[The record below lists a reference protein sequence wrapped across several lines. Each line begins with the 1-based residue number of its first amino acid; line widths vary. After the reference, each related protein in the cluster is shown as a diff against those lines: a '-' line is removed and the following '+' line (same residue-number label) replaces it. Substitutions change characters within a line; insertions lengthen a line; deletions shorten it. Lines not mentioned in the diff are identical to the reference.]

1 MTMKNVLKKDLSSIQ
16 ADLASGAITSEQLT
30 TFCLEQIDRWD
41 EQIGAMLWVDKELAM
56 SQAQASDQRRQRGA
70 TKGPLDGIPIA
81 LKDMILSQGLPC
93 TAASKILE
101 GFYPPYEAWVVKK
114 LKDQGAVLIGKTN
127 QDEFA
132 MGSSN
137 ESSAYKV
144 TKNPWNTAHTPGGS
158 SGGSAAAVS
167 AGMCFASLGTDTGGS
182 IRQPASYCGLVGVKP
197 SYGRVSR
204 FGIIAFAS
212 SLDQVGPFAKTVSD
226 AALLLSA
233 IAGGDEND
241 ATSSHQAVPDYKSLI
256 NSDIKGK
263 RIGVPKE
270 YFASG
275 LHDEVRAAVNTS
287 MEILQKNGA
296 ELVDISL
303 PHTKYAVATY
313 YIIATA
319 EASSNLC
326 RYDGVRYGP
335 RRSDNQDLLSL
346 YERTRG
352 ELFGAE
358 VKRRIMLGTYV
369 LSAGYYDAYY
379 LRAQKVRRLFTEDFQ
394 QAFQKVDV
402 ILSPTAPTTA
412 FKIGE
417 KIDDP
422 LAMYLNDIY
431 TISANLAGI
440 CGISLPVGL
449 DKAGLPIGMQLLA
462 NAFNEQN
469 LFDIA
474 SCVERDIGFDYHSP
488 LLGG

>member
-1 MTMKNVLKKDLSSIQ
+1 MSDKKLIKKDFSEIE
-16 ADLASGAITSEQLT
+16 ADLVSGSITSEQLT
-30 TFCLEQIDRWD
+30 KDCLAQIKQFDD
-41 EQIGAMLWVDKELAM
+41 DIGSMLWVDEDFVIKQAKE
-56 SQAQASDQRRQRGA
+56 SDQRRKSGDVR
-70 TKGPLDGIPIA
+70 GPLDGVPIA
-81 LKDMILSQGLPC
+81 LKDMILTEGLPC

-101 GFYPPYEAWVVKK
+101 GFYPPYEATVVKK
-114 LKDQGAVLIGKTN
+114 LKSQGAVLIGKTN

-144 TKNPWNTAHTPGGS
+144 TKNPWNRAHTPGGS
-158 SGGSAAAVS
+158 SGGSAAALS
-167 AGMCFASLGTDTGGS
+167 AGMCLGSLGTDTGGS
-182 IRQPASYCGLVGVKP
+182 IRQPASYCGLVGLKP

-233 IAGGDEND
+233 IAGGDEHD
-241 ATSSHQAVPDYKSLI
+241 STSSDRAVPDYRGMIKP
-256 NSDIKGK
+256 DIKGK
-263 RIGVPKE
+263 KVGIPKE
-270 YFASG
+270 YFGQG
-275 LHDEVRAAVNTS
+275 LNDEVQAAVTRS
-287 MEILQKNGA
+287 IDILREHGA

-303 PHTKYAVATY
+303 PHTKYAVSTY

-346 YERTRG
+346 YEHTRG

-379 LRAQKVRRLFTEDFQ
+379 VRAQKVRRLFAEDFTK
-394 QAFQKVDV
+394 AFAKVDV

-440 CGISLPVGL
+440 CGISVPVGS
-449 DKAGLPIGMQLLA
+449 DSAGLPIGMQLMA
-462 NAFNEQN
+462 DAFKEQN

-474 SCVERDIGFDYHSP
+474 SCVESAIGFNPHP
-488 LLGG
+488 PML